1 MRRRQACQSA
11 CLSRIKVTFAESF
24 WKFGADGEN
33 LTYRLVTKVSFMWY
47 MLQSWFYDVLHA
59 IGRLNRHEWTIVFV
73 VALLFGIFCL
83 RGFGSRWN
91 Y

>member
-1 MRRRQACQSA
+1 MYCEACRLRSGD
-11 CLSRIKVTFAESF
+11 LFVERFGTFRT
-24 WKFGADGEN
+24 DGEN
-33 LTYRLVTKVSFMWY
+33 LTQGLVTKVSFMWY

-73 VALLFGIFCL
+73 VALVFGMFCL

>member
-1 MRRRQACQSA
+1 
-11 CLSRIKVTFAESF
+11 
-24 WKFGADGEN
+24 
-33 LTYRLVTKVSFMWY
+33 MWY